1 MVSKFQYIFAT
12 HFYREEFTG
21 PGFRHYADSVDKG
34 KQRVAREDNK
44 GRTDSERVTM
54 RTLLMPVD
62 KCVA

>member
-34 KQRVAREDNK
+34 KRRVVREDK
-44 GRTDSERVTM
+44 TGRTDSERIKM
-54 RTLLMPVD
+54 RTPLTTVD